1 MAEEKL
7 GEVTHFFDKIQVAI
21 VKLEKPLKIGDKVK
35 IKGNTTEIE
44 ETVDS
49 MQVEHA
55 EIEEADKGDEVGIK
69 VTGKARE
76 GDEVFK
82 AS

>member
-21 VKLEKPLKIGDKVK
+21 VKLEKPLKIGDKIKVK
-35 IKGNTTEIE
+35 GATTEIE

-49 MQVEHA
+49 MQVDHA
-55 EIEEADKGDEVGIK
+55 EIEEAEKGDEVGIK

-82 AS
+82 VS

>member
-7 GEVTHFFDKIQVAI
+7 GKVTHFFDKIQVAI
-21 VKLEKPLKIGDKVK
+21 VKLEKPLKIGDKIKVK
-35 IKGNTTEIE
+35 GATTEIE

-55 EIEEADKGDEVGIK
+55 EIEEAEKGDEVGIK
-69 VTGKARE
+69 VTGKVRE

-82 AS
+82 VS